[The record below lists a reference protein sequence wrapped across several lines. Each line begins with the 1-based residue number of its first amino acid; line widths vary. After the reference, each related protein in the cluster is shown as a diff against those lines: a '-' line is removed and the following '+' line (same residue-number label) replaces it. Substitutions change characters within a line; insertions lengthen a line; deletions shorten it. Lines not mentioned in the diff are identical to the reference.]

1 MKKPRL
7 VHLFLAIVSLGALGC
22 AGILGGGVQYEMVE
36 EKAINEAS
44 GIAASLRTPG
54 LLYTHNDSGG
64 AAALY
69 VLNKIGLMPA
79 RIILPGARNRD
90 WEDIA
95 VARDPQS
102 GTPHIY
108 IGDIGDNQAQYSSCT
123 IYRFPEPA
131 ITDTLLKVT
140 RIESIE
146 FAYEDGP
153 RDAEA
158 MFIDPRSGDIF
169 IISKRE
175 ERSGIYRIPHP
186 QSTTLLNVAERI
198 GSLPYNWVTAA
209 DISPSGKYI
218 LVKTYSSINRYARGP
233 GESIGEALQGK
244 CRSLK
249 YLLEEQGEAV
259 AWDSR
264 GKGYFTIS
272 ERLGATPVNLY
283 YYP

>member
-1 MKKPRL
+1 MKEPKL
-7 VHLFLAIVSLGALGC
+7 VHLFLAIVFLGAMGC
-22 AGILGGGVQYEMVE
+22 AGILGGRVEYEMVE

-44 GIAASLRTPG
+44 GIAASLKTPG

-64 AAALY
+64 EAALY

-79 RIILPGARNRD
+79 RIILSGVRNRD

-95 VARDPQS
+95 VARDPNG

-131 ITDTLLKVT
+131 ITDTLLT
-140 RIESIE
+140 LTQIESIE

-153 RDAEA
+153 RDSEA
-158 MFIDPRSGDIF
+158 MFVDPRTGDIF

-175 ERSGIYRIPHP
+175 EHSGIYRIPYP
-186 QSTTLLNVAERI
+186 QSTTLLNLAERI

-218 LVKTYSSINRYARGP
+218 LVKTYSAINRYARGP
-233 GESIGEALQGK
+233 GESIGEALRGK
-244 CRSLK
+244 CKSLK

-259 AWDSR
+259 AWDCR
-264 GKGYFTIS
+264 GNGYFTIS